1 MRPAGAGA
9 DDGGRPPRDATTDR
23 RWYGSDQLR
32 VSAVSSTTKD
42 VCSELSSTP
51 LNEMVA
57 VVPWGPSGA
66 PSAIVVSAK
75 DEVFTYFKAFDDR
88 ADLRAGR

>member
-1 MRPAGAGA
+1 MPRVPEGDGGRTAASAGATVRPAGAGA

-57 VVPWGPSGA
+57 VVPASEET
-66 PSAIVVSAK
+66 SK
-75 DEVFTYFKAFDDR
+75 VFCT
-88 ADLRAGR
+88 